1 MVRIGLLTLEL
12 QIPGCT
18 SLKEKRGRL
27 KPLLSRLHREFNI
40 SVGEVDHQDAWQS
53 AVIACAIV
61 SNDQAHNQRV
71 LQQVVQWL
79 ENDWPDVEIVDDRI
93 EII

>member
-1 MVRIGLLTLEL
+1 MIRIGILTLEL

-18 SLKEKRGRL
+18 SLKEKRSRL
-27 KPLLSRLHREFNI
+27 KPLLSRLHREFNV
-40 SVGEVDHQDAWQS
+40 SAAEVDHQDAWQA

-61 SNDQAHNQRV
+61 SNDPAHSQRV

-79 ENDWPDVEIVDDRI
+79 ESNWPDVQLVEDRI
-93 EII
+93 EIV

>member
-1 MVRIGLLTLEL
+1 MIRIGVLTLEL

-18 SLKEKRGRL
+18 SLKEKRSRL

-40 SVGEVDHQDAWQS
+40 SVAEVDHQDAWQA

-61 SNDQAHNQRV
+61 SNDPAHSQRV
-71 LQQVVQWL
+71 LQQVVLWL
-79 ENDWPDVEIVDDRI
+79 ESNWPDVQIVEDRI
-93 EII
+93 ELI

>member
-1 MVRIGLLTLEL
+1 MIRIGVLTLEL

-18 SLKEKRGRL
+18 SLKEKRSRL

-40 SVGEVDHQDAWQS
+40 SVAEVDHQDAWQA

-61 SNDQAHNQRV
+61 SNDPAHSQRV

-79 ENDWPDVEIVDDRI
+79 ESNWPDVQIVEDRI
-93 EII
+93 EIV

>member
-1 MVRIGLLTLEL
+1 MNIGILTLEL
-12 QIPGCT
+12 QIPGCA
-18 SLKEKRGRL
+18 SLKEKRHRL

-40 SVGEVDHQDAWQS
+40 SAAEVDHQDAWQA
-53 AVIACAIV
+53 AVIACTIV
-61 SNDQAHNQRV
+61 SNDVAHSQRV

-79 ENDWPDVEIVDDRI
+79 ERDWPDVEVVDDKI

>member
-1 MVRIGLLTLEL
+1 MRTGVLILEL

-18 SLKEKRGRL
+18 SLKEKRSRL

-40 SVGEVDHQDAWQS
+40 SVAEVDRQDAWQA
-53 AVIACAIV
+53 AVIACAVV
-61 SNDQAHNQRV
+61 SNEAEHSQRL
-71 LQQVVQWL
+71 LQQVVAWL
-79 ENDWPDVEIVDDRI
+79 EGNWPDVLVVEDTI

>member
-1 MVRIGLLTLEL
+1 MIRIGVLTLEL

-18 SLKEKRGRL
+18 SLKEKRSRL

-40 SVGEVDHQDAWQS
+40 SAAEVDHQDAWQA

-61 SNDQAHNQRV
+61 SNDPAHSQRV

-79 ENDWPDVEIVDDRI
+79 ESNWPDVEIVEDRI
-93 EII
+93 ELI

>member
-1 MVRIGLLTLEL
+1 MSIGLLTL
-12 QIPGCT
+12 QILLPGCA
-18 SLKEKRGRL
+18 SLKEKRSRL

-40 SVGEVDHQDAWQS
+40 SVAEVDHQDAWQA

-61 SNDQAHNQRV
+61 SNDPAHSQRV

-79 ENDWPDVEIVDDRI
+79 ESNWPDVQIVEDRI
-93 EII
+93 EIV